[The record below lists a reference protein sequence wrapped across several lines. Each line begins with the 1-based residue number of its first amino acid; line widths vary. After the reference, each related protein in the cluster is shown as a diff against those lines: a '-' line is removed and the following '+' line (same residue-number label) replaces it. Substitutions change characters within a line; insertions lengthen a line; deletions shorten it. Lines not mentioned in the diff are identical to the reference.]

1 MLALI
6 FLFLF
11 GAQDGNQAEIGR
23 LQSEVSRLSSELSKT
38 QAVLQAE
45 TRPFCSAEIHVQ
57 GSVQGA
63 LPRTEGD
70 APLRANL
77 LSMVSSPADCLPS
90 DIRITATYFGAL
102 DSFVCSGTVGLPQTQ
117 FVQNTFVELRPYE
130 TEQFLKWMIIL
141 QIDPRAHRLCD

>member
-70 APLRANL
+70 APLSQPPFDGQ
-77 LSMVSSPADCLPS
+77 LSGRLSALGYPHHR
-90 DIRITATYFGAL
+90 DIFWR
-102 DSFVCSGTVGLPQTQ
+102 S
-117 FVQNTFVELRPYE
+117 
-130 TEQFLKWMIIL
+130 
-141 QIDPRAHRLCD
+141 